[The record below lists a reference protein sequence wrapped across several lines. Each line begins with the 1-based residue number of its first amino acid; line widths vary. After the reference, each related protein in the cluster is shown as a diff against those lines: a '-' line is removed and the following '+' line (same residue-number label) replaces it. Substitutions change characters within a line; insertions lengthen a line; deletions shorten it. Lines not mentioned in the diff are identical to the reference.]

1 MTKVVNYISE
11 AFEELKS
18 NVTWPAW
25 PEVQRLTIVVAVE
38 KERSDSSSTQK
49 HEFDDEQDENNAQE
63 FVPYVDQ
70 DIRNSLLV
78 VSSRSSPRNADIF
91 TSRFST

>member
-25 PEVQRLTIVVAVE
+25 SEVQRLTIVVAVFSVVFALATWGVVE
-38 KERSDSSSTQK
+38 V
-49 HEFDDEQDENNAQE
+49 FANALAC
-63 FVPYVDQ
+63 FF
-70 DIRNSLLV
+70 NWLK
-78 VSSRSSPRNADIF
+78 A
-91 TSRFST
+91 

>member
-25 PEVQRLTIVVAVE
+25 SEVQRLTIVVAVFSVVFALATWGVDEMFANILE
-38 KERSDSSSTQK
+38 K
-49 HEFDDEQDENNAQE
+49 F
-63 FVPYVDQ
+63 
-70 DIRNSLLV
+70 
-78 VSSRSSPRNADIF
+78 F
-91 TSRFST
+91 TWIKA